1 MTARVDEKTWIA
13 WERHIR
19 SYQERARERER
30 EKEGEG
36 KGERER
42 EDERE
47 REREERGRRERERQ
61 EVGNRG
67 KGGRREILDIDD
79 LHRKGEGGREG
90 VILGRK
96 MR

>member
-1 MTARVDEKTWIA
+1 MTARVEEKTWIA

-47 REREERGRRERERQ
+47 K
-61 EVGNRG
+61 
-67 KGGRREILDIDD
+67 KGMKE
-79 LHRKGEGGREG
+79 
-90 VILGRK
+90 
-96 MR
+96 